1 MDATVPI
8 LKDITSHYQL
18 ADELDKRLLSG
29 IYKQAIIPK
38 RNTVAA
44 EKYCLEIWNNYLH
57 VKNEYEF
64 DSSNQTK
71 WLREPRAHRRRDRK
85 LGKAESRHITGI
97 CTEFLQREK
106 TPVEYVC
113 FVYVQRVFIPEK
125 ELVKAFEHLADPN
138 SPLLLVAGD
147 AVIILA
153 KDVFYNEYFFDV
165 SKAFIIDVV
174 DLISSGVNGITN
186 TLNEPNAYCWIP
198 IMYSGSIT
206 VIIPVFKIE
215 PDNVSKLKKP
225 NAITIV
231 YRTKE

>member
-1 MDATVPI
+1 M
-8 LKDITSHYQL
+8 
-18 ADELDKRLLSG
+18 
-29 IYKQAIIPK
+29 
-38 RNTVAA
+38 
-44 EKYCLEIWNNYLH
+44 
-57 VKNEYEF
+57 F
-64 DSSNQTK
+64 
-71 WLREPRAHRRRDRK
+71 
-85 LGKAESRHITGI
+85 
-97 CTEFLQREK
+97 F
-106 TPVEYVC
+106 
-113 FVYVQRVFIPEK
+113 PEK
-125 ELVKAFEHLADPN
+125 ELLENFDIPVDPN

-147 AVIILA
+147 AVVLLA
-153 KDVFYNEYFFDV
+153 KDVFYDKYFFDL

-174 DLISSGVNGITN
+174 DLMPSGINGITK

>member
-1 MDATVPI
+1 MAQPTSINIRNSETLRVLDEYCKIRGISRSSAIRALLDATVPI

-125 ELVKAFEHLADPN
+125 ELVKAFEHLAE
-138 SPLLLVAGD
+138 SL
-147 AVIILA
+147 
-153 KDVFYNEYFFDV
+153 
-165 SKAFIIDVV
+165 
-174 DLISSGVNGITN
+174 
-186 TLNEPNAYCWIP
+186 
-198 IMYSGSIT
+198 
-206 VIIPVFKIE
+206 
-215 PDNVSKLKKP
+215 
-225 NAITIV
+225 
-231 YRTKE
+231 